1 MRALDSPTA
10 GSLDRLQVDE
20 LFLLKIAVRVRMKMV
35 MVTGHEVLHEDD
47 AMYLVIIMMK
57 MILIMIVMILL
68 SSSPLG

>member
-20 LFLLKIAVRVRMKMV
+20 LFLLTIAVRVRMKMV

-47 AMYLVIIMMK
+47 TMHLVIMMK